1 MKLIVFSV
9 HWRSLF
15 HNISH
20 LRHFYVKSEGEEAS
34 AVTGLET
41 QTRAQKMKQ
50 RRSCQQTVSQTAA
63 VSEPVRGWN
72 IRLMFAVQLELRW
85 LKQQHVCVAVQ
96 VTWLAVSEET
106 LCCVRCRVV
115 SKTGVL
121 VKVQIDPVG
130 LYPARPQTSAGWSE
144 RTISSLH
151 VLTRLKIA
159 ENPHWIQHPAISAP
173 CEAEQCNLPIIRA
186 HPQGSFIKNRKQH
199 LSLAG
204 HNFPM
209 Y

>member
-1 MKLIVFSV
+1 MSANSV
-9 HWRSLF
+9 TDCCCVGACSWLKRTADVCCPTWAPLT
-15 HNISH
+15 
-20 LRHFYVKSEGEEAS
+20 E
-34 AVTGLET
+34 
-41 QTRAQKMKQ
+41 
-50 RRSCQQTVSQTAA
+50 TAA
-63 VSEPVRGWN
+63 
-72 IRLMFAVQLELRW
+72 RLCGCAGYLV
-85 LKQQHVCVAVQ
+85 
-96 VTWLAVSEET
+96 
-106 LCCVRCRVV
+106 VRCRVI